1 MIPREEEEEGRR
13 QVSSICNSGD
23 DAVWRKTGG
32 PSGVLGL
39 CMGIPLFYE
48 EINTPVLW
56 VCQQS
61 QSVSHFKLNSIIK
74 STGPS
79 GTDVCQDH
87 SPLLQISVNNLIPMP
102 KLEFSRCVCL
112 PTWKVAPESSCGSHL
127 SSWPISGLLS
137 NAKSEAKP
145 KQINQKF

>member
-1 MIPREEEEEGRR
+1 M
-13 QVSSICNSGD
+13 
-23 DAVWRKTGG
+23 WRKTGD

-48 EINTPVLW
+48 EINTPVLR

-79 GTDVCQDH
+79 GTEVCQDH
-87 SPLLQISVNNLIPMP
+87 IPLLQISVNNPIPMP
-102 KLEFSRCVCL
+102 KLEFCPCVCL
-112 PTWKVAPESSCGSHL
+112 PTCKVPPESMWFPSQLIDQYAVSL
-127 SSWPISGLLS
+127 VTQNLKQNQNKLI
-137 NAKSEAKP
+137 KSFRNFE
-145 KQINQKF
+145 

>member
-1 MIPREEEEEGRR
+1 MPGTVLSVGETAAKPDQRRIFALVELLFQGRR
-13 QVSSICNSGD
+13 RVIKYIKSGSD
-23 DAVWRKTGG
+23 DAVWRKTGD

-48 EINTPVLW
+48 EISTPVLR

-79 GTDVCQDH
+79 GTEVCQDH
-87 SPLLQISVNNLIPMP
+87 IPLFQISVNNPIPMP
-102 KLEFSRCVCL
+102 KLEFSHCVCL
-112 PTWKVAPESSCGSHL
+112 PTCKVATSL
-127 SSWPISGLLS
+127 YVVPIS
-137 NAKSEAKP
+137 AH
-145 KQINQKF
+145 